1 MKDMCSYF
9 SKILKKIEVGQLHA
23 LDDFLTGET
32 AKTPKIRYEKNPEFT
47 YIRSCPTSKF
57 LNFYFLLHSV

>member
-9 SKILKKIEVGQLHA
+9 SKIFKKFEVGQLHA

-32 AKTPKIRYEKNPEFT
+32 AKTQKIRYEKNPE
-47 YIRSCPTSKF
+47 
-57 LNFYFLLHSV
+57 